1 MVEHQ
6 SLARHQ
12 TQLLPV
18 ASWSPAASRLQCS
31 VGSVECRKQKWVEG
45 SSGKRICY
53 GAAELGL
60 AHAGAHGYSY
70 QAVTV
75 VSLPICH
82 LPQPSDNRPTP
93 VPAFWVYLLMCF
105 DVIRSQSLK
114 MTMLACL
121 QTTGLYYSWDT
132 HSSPIAQVGSL
143 LEEEA
148 GCELTPNLQA
158 CCWAALE
165 VPAGLITCILG
176 TVWSLSQG
184 EEGVE

>member
-6 SLARHQ
+6 SLARYQ

-60 AHAGAHGYSY
+60 AHAGAHGYSH

-82 LPQPSDNRPTP
+82 LRQPNDYWPIP
-93 VPAFWVYLLMCF
+93 VPAFWVHLLMCF
-105 DVIRSQSLK
+105 DVTRSQSLK
-114 MTMLACL
+114 TTLLACL
-121 QTTGLYYSWDT
+121 ETIGLYYSWDT
-132 HSSPIAQVGSL
+132 HSGPL
-143 LEEEA
+143 LEEA

-158 CCWAALE
+158 CCWAVLE

-176 TVWSLSQG
+176 TVWALSQG
-184 EEGVE
+184 EEGLE